1 VLNFAFGNVR
11 SRIIFFLHQNHHHQ
25 HLQNTMP
32 VDVDHLTIKDLE
44 MLLHIQHE
52 KAAREAEEKRL
63 VEEVEC
69 EAEWVAAA
77 AAAQKAEQEAKE
89 KARRAKKAAEVV
101 ESGSDVEPGPSQKK
115 GKGKVRAESV
125 ESVEELG
132 DACQR

>member
-1 VLNFAFGNVR
+1 
-11 SRIIFFLHQNHHHQ
+11 
-25 HLQNTMP
+25 MP
-32 VDVDHLTIKDLE
+32 VDIDRLTIEDLK
-44 MLLHIQHE
+44 MLLHIQRE

-63 VEEVEC
+63 AEEV

-77 AAAQKAEQEAKE
+77 AAAQKVEEEAKE
-89 KARRAKKAAEVV
+89 KARRARKAAAAKKWKATEVV
-101 ESGSDVEPGPSQKK
+101 ESGSDAEPGPSQKK